1 MPINNDY
8 RRRPADSA
16 IRNGDS
22 FDAFTDG
29 YNSAGDFAVA
39 QSLDMSAVPDTG
51 EIAPYQRLPISK
63 PEIAGALDTL
73 QKYRQGK
80 AHLEQRLVEN
90 QQWYML
96 RQWEVLREA
105 EKKNKRE
112 DVEPAS
118 GWLLNSIANK
128 HADAMDS
135 FPSANIVPREEGDKQ
150 EAKNLSAIIPIVL
163 DQCDFEGTY
172 SQILDD
178 KIESGTGVYGVFWD
192 PAKHNGLGD
201 IDITCVDLIN
211 LFWESGI
218 TDIQQSRNVFYV
230 SLQDNDI
237 LEEDYPQLKNKLA
250 NPTIDVTKYI
260 YDDTVDVN
268 DKSAVV
274 DWYYKKKGQDG
285 KTLLHY

>member
-1 MPINNDY
+1 MPINNY
-8 RRRPADSA
+8 NRRRTSDSA
-16 IRNGDS
+16 IQNGDS
-22 FDAFTDG
+22 FDAFSDG
-29 YNSAGDFAVA
+29 YNAAGDFAVA

-51 EIAPYQRLPISK
+51 EIEPFQRLPISK

-80 AHLEQRLVEN
+80 AHLEQRLIEN
-90 QQWYML
+90 QQWYRL
-96 RQWEVLREA
+96 RQWEVLRKA
-105 EKKNKRE
+105 EKKNSKQM
-112 DVEPAS
+112 VEPAS

-178 KIESGTGVYGVFWD
+178 KIESGTGVYGIFWD

-237 LEEDYPQLKNKLA
+237 LEKEALSQVRQKGLRESLTRTFDIC
-250 NPTIDVTKYI
+250 T
-260 YDDTVDVN
+260 
-268 DKSAVV
+268 
-274 DWYYKKKGQDG
+274 YKCVAC
-285 KTLLHY
+285 